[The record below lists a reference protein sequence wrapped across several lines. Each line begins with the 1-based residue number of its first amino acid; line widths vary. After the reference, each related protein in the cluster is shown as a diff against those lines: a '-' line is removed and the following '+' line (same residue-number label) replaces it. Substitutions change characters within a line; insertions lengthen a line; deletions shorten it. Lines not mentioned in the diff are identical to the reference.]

1 MDKCGTS
8 HWCFPNTNT
17 FDALQAGCAWL
28 DLEASKPE
36 EAQKPEETCWVI
48 VCWLMRCA
56 AACQFLYFR
65 NSRQRLIKIGE
76 LGKDWGQP
84 GARLTKMNYIELR
97 YYTTEWCC
105 INTAGCFG
113 LQFDPCSLIPRNR
126 LFSPMALCSRFVY
139 WIICLYTCPQWSTMC
154 FVSPLLYWLQLPLSP
169 SGQPIDNFHQYAVCS
184 QFFPSEVDQGN
195 ATRDGSLGCSVW
207 WYVIQF
213 YSGHTQ
219 CTSLHRFTHVYTPD
233 FLFHP

>member
-1 MDKCGTS
+1 MDKCGAS
-8 HWCFPNTNT
+8 LRRFPNTNT
-17 FDALQAGCAWL
+17 FDALQADCAWL

-48 VCWLMRCA
+48 VCWVMRCA

-84 GARLTKMNYIELR
+84 GARYTKMNYIELH
-97 YYTTEWCC
+97 YCTTEWCC

-126 LFSPMALCSRFVY
+126 LFSAMAFCSRFVY
-139 WIICLYTCPQWSTMC
+139 WTILSIYMSTMIHNVFC
-154 FVSPLLYWLQLPLSP
+154 FSTALLVATCTQSKLSTKRQLPS
-169 SGQPIDNFHQYAVCS
+169 VCS
-184 QFFPSEVDQGN
+184 MQSFF
-195 ATRDGSLGCSVW
+195 SLQS
-207 WYVIQF
+207 
-213 YSGHTQ
+213 
-219 CTSLHRFTHVYTPD
+219 
-233 FLFHP
+233 

>member
-1 MDKCGTS
+1 MFQKCCTCCSWVLGFRMFQATNQGSVVISQQTIHIHLDKWINVEHPSDVFQIQTPLTRCQLIVLGWIWRPQS
-8 HWCFPNTNT
+8 
-17 FDALQAGCAWL
+17 Q
-28 DLEASKPE
+28 KR
-36 EAQKPEETCWVI
+36 AQKPEETCWVI
-48 VCWLMRCA
+48 VCWLMCCA

-126 LFSPMALCSRFVY
+126 LFSAVALCSRFVC
-139 WIICLYTCPQWSTMC
+139 WIICQLHMFTVIHNVFCFSTA
-154 FVSPLLYWLQLPLSP
+154 LLVATSTKPKLSTKRQLPS
-169 SGQPIDNFHQYAVCS
+169 VCS
-184 QFFPSEVDQGN
+184 MQSFF
-195 ATRDGSLGCSVW
+195 SL
-207 WYVIQF
+207 Q
-213 YSGHTQ
+213 
-219 CTSLHRFTHVYTPD
+219 R
-233 FLFHP
+233 